1 MGNLMEKKVQN
12 ADSSTVD
19 YEDKLLRLQ
28 SYREKLD
35 ELCDFVDQELRFNRQ
50 KREEWN
56 RRTIEWKESY
66 NAEESTGNN

>member
-1 MGNLMEKKVQN
+1 MEKKVQN

-66 NAEESTGNN
+66 KAEESNGNN

>member
-1 MGNLMEKKVQN
+1 MEKTVQN
-12 ADSSTVD
+12 ADTSIVD
-19 YEDKLLRLQ
+19 YEDRLLRLQ

-66 NAEESTGNN
+66 KAEESNGNN

>member
-1 MGNLMEKKVQN
+1 MEKKVQN
-12 ADSSTVD
+12 ADSSSVD
-19 YEDKLLRLQ
+19 YEDRLLRLQ

-56 RRTIEWKESY
+56 RRNLEWKETFD
-66 NAEESTGNN
+66 AEEATGNN

>member
-1 MGNLMEKKVQN
+1 MEKTVQN
-12 ADSSTVD
+12 ADTSIVD
-19 YEDKLLRLQ
+19 YEDRLLRLQ

-56 RRTIEWKESY
+56 RRNSEWKESFP
-66 NAEESTGNN
+66 AEEATGNN

>member
-1 MGNLMEKKVQN
+1 MEKRMQN
-12 ADSSTVD
+12 ADTCTVD

-66 NAEESTGNN
+66 KAEESNGNN